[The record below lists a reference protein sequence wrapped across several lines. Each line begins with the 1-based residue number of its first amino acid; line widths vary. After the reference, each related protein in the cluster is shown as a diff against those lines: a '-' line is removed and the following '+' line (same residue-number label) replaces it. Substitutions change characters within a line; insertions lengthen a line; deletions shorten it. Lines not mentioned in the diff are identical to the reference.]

1 MVSHLRLIII
11 PILFSLQ
18 QQILIPSNP
27 VIQFRSP
34 TDLKNIMVKTDRIK
48 SELINSVS
56 SESNIISPPKKQ
68 PGPTLLNIQ
77 SSQTPKIFLKR
88 NEPAAMDNNTK
99 INEKKEEEKLPITKK
114 PKYSPSQLDRFSCV
128 ANKKF
133 LILRCEKRF
142 KTDRDLEKHILED
155 HHQEEKTKFDK
166 KTINEL
172 LLIEYSF
179 SVTERLSTFTG
190 DWKNPSVMPIGN
202 NFVKSKY
209 KNYATT

>member
-88 NEPAAMDNNTK
+88 NEPATMDNTK

-209 KNYATT
+209 KIYATT

>member
-1 MVSHLRLIII
+1 
-11 PILFSLQ
+11 
-18 QQILIPSNP
+18 
-27 VIQFRSP
+27 
-34 TDLKNIMVKTDRIK
+34 MVKTDRIK

-56 SESNIISPPKKQ
+56 SESNIIISPPKKQ
-68 PGPTLLNIQ
+68 PGPTVLNIQ

-88 NEPAAMDNNTK
+88 NEPAAMDNTK

-190 DWKNPSVMPIGN
+190 DWKNPSVMPIG
-202 NFVKSKY
+202 
-209 KNYATT
+209 KNKHTFYHFYNC